1 MYKFILGKK
10 IGMTTIFKDD
20 TAIPVTLISA
30 GPCVVTNVITEEKN
44 KYNAV
49 QLGYGEKKKVNKPV
63 LGQVHNLGK
72 FSILREFR
80 LPENPSNNLKIG
92 DIIDAS
98 IFEEG
103 EKVNIT
109 GISKGKGF
117 LGVVGRWGFRDAPRT
132 HGQTTK
138 YRHPGSIGATTP
150 QRVIKGLKMAG
161 REGNKRVTVKNLEII
176 YVDKEN
182 NLIAVKGSVPGRRG
196 SILEIRSANLT
207 NKGKLIN
214 VK

>member
-1 MYKFILGKK
+1 MIKFILGKK
-10 IGMTTIFKDD
+10 LGMTTFFKDFK
-20 TAIPVTLISA
+20 AIPVTIIEIF
-30 GPCVVTNVITEEKN
+30 PCVVTNIKTKEKDG
-44 KYNAV
+44 YSAV
-49 QLGYGEKKKVNKPV
+49 QIGCGENKNIKKPV

-72 FSILREFR
+72 FKFIKEFR
-80 LPENPSNNLKIG
+80 IPEEFLSNYKLNDKI
-92 DIIDAS
+92 DIS
-98 IFEEG
+98 IFKENEF
-103 EKVNIT
+103 VNIS

-117 LGVVGRWGFRDAPRT
+117 QGVVSRWGFRDGPRT

-161 REGNKRVTVKNLEII
+161 REGNKRITVKNLEII

-182 NLIAVKGSVPGRRG
+182 NILAVKGSVPGSNNG
-196 SILEIRSANLT
+196 LLEIRSANLT
-207 NKGKLIN
+207 NKGK

>member
-1 MYKFILGKK
+1 MGKK
-10 IGMTTIFKDD
+10 LGMTTFFKDFK
-20 TAIPVTLISA
+20 AIPVTLISIL
-30 GPCVVTNVITEEKN
+30 PCVVTNIKTKEKD
-44 KYNAV
+44 
-49 QLGYGEKKKVNKPV
+49 GYTAIQIGCGEKKKVDKPV

-72 FSILREFR
+72 FAVIKEFR
-80 LPENPSNNLKIG
+80 IPEEFVSNFKIG
-92 DIIDAS
+92 DKIDAS

-103 EKVNIT
+103 EKVNIS

-117 LGVVGRWGFRDAPRT
+117 QGVVSRWGFRDAPRT

-161 REGNKRVTVKNLEII
+161 REGNKRVTVKNLEIV

-182 NLIAVKGSVPGRRG
+182 NIIGVKGTVPGARNG
-196 SILEIRSANLT
+196 LLEIRINKLT
-207 NKGKLIN
+207 NKGLLIE
-214 VK
+214 K